1 MEGALFMFG
10 FVIVVAFVGG
20 IYFVIQDRKE
30 ARHHE
35 EQDC

>member
-1 MEGALFMFG
+1 MGALVMFG

-30 ARHHE
+30 ARRHE
-35 EQDC
+35 EENC